1 MAAPSL
7 SCAMINNVDTRLS
20 EVLVENSLGLMC
32 VHDLD
37 GVLRSLNPAV
47 AESLGYEPGHGVGRN
62 LRDFLIPAV
71 RHLFDDYLRRIRLE
85 KKASGLMRL
94 EARDGSERIWMYRNT
109 LCTPEGSVPVVLGHA
124 LDITDRIRVERALKE
139 AKNQLRAANDELTH
153 RVEERTAELQEA
165 NLRLRSEIE
174 QRTQIEEELIRRR
187 NLESLG
193 VLAGGIA
200 HDFNNFLT
208 VVQGNAALARIEAAA
223 GKPVEHS
230 LDEIAGACERAA
242 FLASQLLTF
251 AKGGNP
257 VRHLV
262 SVSKIVLDAVTLAR
276 TGNPVSIATDIAPN
290 LWSAEIDP
298 VQIGQ
303 ALQNI
308 LLNAMEAMA
317 VSGIVEVSAGNLLI
331 QNAVANAGQYVR
343 IAVRDYGCGIPADV
357 LPRIFDPY
365 FTTKPRAIG
374 LGLTTAYS
382 IVHKH
387 GGLISVESQPG
398 RGTLVTMD
406 LMASLSGTALSAP
419 PAVSERGGRWRLLVM
434 DDEESV
440 RKLLKSVLTA
450 LGHDVTCAAEG
461 AEAVALFETARAS
474 GESYD
479 AVLLDLTVRGGMG
492 GVDAATRIR
501 EMDASARLI
510 VSSGYSDSPVL
521 SDFRKHGFD
530 DMIAKPWKPAQV
542 AEVFDRVLANRNAP
556 K

>member
-1 MAAPSL
+1 
-7 SCAMINNVDTRLS
+7 MIDNGDSRLY

-32 VHDLD
+32 IHDLD

-47 AESLGYEPGHGVGRN
+47 ADSLGYEPRHGVGRN
-62 LRDFLIPAV
+62 LRDFLDPAV
-71 RHLFDDYLRRIRLE
+71 RHLFDEYLRRIRLE

-94 EARDGSERIWMYRNT
+94 QARDGSERIWMYRNT
-109 LCTPEGSVPVVLGHA
+109 LHTPEGSAPVVLGHA
-124 LDITDRIRVERALKE
+124 LDVTDRIRVERALKE
-139 AKNQLRAANDELTH
+139 AKTQLRAANDELAH
-153 RVEERTAELQEA
+153 RVQERTAELQEA
-165 NLRLRSEIE
+165 NLRLRAEME

-230 LDEIAGACERAA
+230 LDEISSACERAA

-257 VRHLV
+257 VRRLV
-262 SVSKIVLDAVTLAR
+262 SVSTVVLDGVRLAR
-276 TGNPVSIATDIAPN
+276 AGNTVSITTDIAPN

-308 LLNAMEAMA
+308 LLNAREAMPA
-317 VSGIVEVSAGNLLI
+317 SGIVEVTARNLLI
-331 QNAVANAGQYVR
+331 QNAVPNAGQYVR
-343 IAVRDYGCGIPADV
+343 IAVRDYGCGIPAEV

-365 FTTKPRAIG
+365 FTTKARATG

-398 RGTLVTMD
+398 YGTLVTID
-406 LMASLSGTALSAP
+406 LLAFVSSAAP
-419 PAVSERGGRWRLLVM
+419 PGPRVAAGRTGPWKLLVM
-434 DDEESV
+434 DDEESI
-440 RKLLKSVLTA
+440 RRLLNTVLMA

-492 GVDAATRIR
+492 GVDAAARIR
-501 EMDASARLI
+501 ETDTSVKLI

-530 DMIAKPWKPAQV
+530 DMIAKPWAPAQL
-542 AEVFDRVLANRNAP
+542 ADVFDRVLANRSAP

>member
-1 MAAPSL
+1 
-7 SCAMINNVDTRLS
+7 MIDNGDTRLY
-20 EVLVENSLGLMC
+20 EILVENSLGLMC
-32 VHDLD
+32 IHDLD

-62 LRDFLIPAV
+62 LRDFLAPEV
-71 RHLFDDYLRRIRLE
+71 RHLFDEYLRRIRLD

-94 EARDGSERIWMYRNT
+94 QARDGTERIWMYRNT
-109 LCTPEGSVPVVLGHA
+109 VYAPKGSVPVVLGHS

-139 AKNQLRAANDELTH
+139 AKTQLRAANDELAH

-165 NLRLRSEIE
+165 NRRLRAEME

-208 VVQGNAALARIEAAA
+208 IVQGNAALASIEAAA

-230 LDEIAGACERAA
+230 LNEITAACERAA

-257 VRHLV
+257 VRRLV
-262 SVSKIVLDAVTLAR
+262 SVSTVVLDAVRLTRA
-276 TGNPVSIATDIAPN
+276 GNTVSITTDIAPN

-308 LLNAMEAMA
+308 LLNAREAMPA
-317 VSGIVEVSAGNLLI
+317 SGIVEVTARNLLI
-331 QNAVANAGQYVR
+331 QNTAPNAGQYVR

-365 FTTKPRAIG
+365 FTTKPRATG

-387 GGLISVESQPG
+387 GGLLSVESQAG
-398 RGTLVTMD
+398 YGTLVTMD
-406 LMASLSGTALSAP
+406 LLATVSSAAP
-419 PAVSERGGRWRLLVM
+419 PAPRVAAGRSGPWKLLVM
-434 DDEESV
+434 DDEESI
-440 RKLLKSVLTA
+440 RRLLQTVLTA
-450 LGHDVTCAAEG
+450 LGHDVTCAADG

-492 GVDAATRIR
+492 GVDAAERIR
-501 EMDASARLI
+501 EIDTSVKLI

-521 SDFRKHGFD
+521 SDFRKYGFD
-530 DMIAKPWKPAQV
+530 DMIAKPWAPAQL
-542 AEVFDRVLANRNAP
+542 ADVFDRVLANRSAP